1 MGQSTAVCVE
11 GKDTPPVKEVV
22 LYKRIRIP
30 VRYIYRSKQN
40 AQHIE
45 VLLYKKQGVKFVK
58 SNPITSKVL
67 ILYDE
72 YTIDEAAIINYL
84 ESLIK
89 ELKVKNNNAI
99 KNIGDNYNE
108 EIALAIAPN
117 LSETEGSS
125 NMWHAMDIKSI
136 KAVLKT
142 NYEKGI
148 SNKSVKDRL
157 GDFGL
162 NVIYENKKKS
172 IFQKF
177 FRSINDTSAKLLVG
191 VGIASF
197 FLGQIADAVVV
208 LGIVFVETSLGIIH
222 QNKAEKSIHSLKS
235 MIVNKATVLRSG
247 REVEIESK
255 NLVPGDIVLIDAGE
269 RVPADARIIQ
279 CNYLSVNESSLTGES
294 VPITKSSMICDKHTE
309 LANRNN
315 MLYMGTNVVTGNATV
330 VVVETGMNTEIGNI
344 AAMLQNIKMDE
355 TPLQRRMKN
364 FTQKLTRVC
373 VIFCLG
379 ASAVGL
385 LLGRSLAEVLTL
397 SVSFSV
403 GALPES
409 LPAVVTIAMG
419 LSVQRLANRN
429 AIVRKMNAVET
440 LGCANVICCD
450 KTGTLTLNE
459 MTVKKIYCD
468 KSLYKVSGIG
478 YEPKGEMVLLE
489 GEPDKIHSTEELLKA
504 GILCSDANL
513 VKEENK
519 WQVQGDPTEGA
530 LLTAAAKC
538 NLNEEDLKNEFERIK
553 EIPFDSCKRCMI
565 VVMKNENGIKAYCKG
580 AFSEVIDKCSMIY
593 EDGEKRLFTKA
604 DKERIISIRDNM
616 TREGLRV
623 LTFAYKDLKDEK
635 DDINTNF
642 TFLGLAAMEDSPRL
656 EVKKSIEK
664 CHRAGIKVVMIT
676 GDNKDT
682 ASAIGRQLGLLDGG
696 LVVSGA
702 ELEAMND
709 EELDSKISNI
719 EVFARTSPEQKLRI
733 VKAFKRLEYVVAM
746 TGDGVN
752 DAPAIKEASIGIAM
766 GNNGS
771 DVAKDA
777 ADITLVD
784 DDFSTIV
791 RVIEEGRTVSTNI
804 KNTTKYLLAGSFGEI
819 LAIGACSLVTGM
831 LPLIPIQ
838 ILWTNVICETILG
851 AALAV
856 EPSSENVM
864 DYPPVEKNS
873 PLIGRKMGS
882 KIIKR
887 GIGIG
892 LTSAAVFEG
901 YNIFGFG
908 VQKARTMAF
917 SNLILT
923 QLVNVHDC
931 RNNKEAVNNKYMT
944 YATVFSAA
952 LLGAII
958 YVPFIGSIFGT
969 VPLGAA
975 DLGVL
980 LASTSVSRV

>member
-1 MGQSTAVCVE
+1 MSQSAAASVDCNSICR
-11 GKDTPPVKEVV
+11 KEVI
-22 LYKRIRIP
+22 LYRRIRIP

-40 AQHIE
+40 AQHVE
-45 VLLYKKQGVKFVK
+45 VLLYKRQGIKFVK
-58 SNPITSKVL
+58 ANPITAKIL

-72 YTIDEAAIINYL
+72 HIINEETIVDFLERVIDE
-84 ESLIK
+84 
-89 ELKVKNNNAI
+89 LKIQNKNARKDI
-99 KNIGDNYNE
+99 SGNYNE

-117 LSETEGSS
+117 LMGNES
-125 NMWHAMDIKSI
+125 NGNTWHAMNIKYI

-148 SNKSVKDRL
+148 SNRSAEDRL
-157 GDFGL
+157 RNFGL
-162 NVIYENKKKS
+162 NVISENKKKS
-172 IFQKF
+172 ILQKLF
-177 FRSINDTSAKLLVG
+177 SNLNDTSARLLVG

-197 FLGQIADAVVV
+197 FLGQIADAIVV

-222 QNKAEKSIHSLKS
+222 QNRAEKSIHSLKN
-235 MIVNKATVLRSG
+235 MIVHKATVLRGG
-247 REVEIESK
+247 RELEIESK
-255 NLVPGDIVLIDAGE
+255 NLVPGDIILIDAGE
-269 RVPADARIIQ
+269 KVPADARIIQ
-279 CNYLSVNESSLTGES
+279 CNYLRVNESSLTGES
-294 VPITKSSMICDKHTE
+294 VPIAKSTRICDKNVE
-309 LANRNN
+309 LASRDN
-315 MLYMGTNVVTGNATV
+315 MLYMGTNIVSGNATA

-344 AAMLQNIKMDE
+344 AAMLQNIKLDE

-364 FTQKLTRVC
+364 FTQKLTRICILLCIGV
-373 VIFCLG
+373 G
-379 ASAVGL
+379 AVGIL
-385 LLGRSLAEVLTL
+385 SGRSLAEVLTL

-409 LPAVVTIAMG
+409 LPAVVAIAMG

-468 KSLYKVSGIG
+468 KSLYKVTGLG
-478 YEPKGEMVLLE
+478 YEPKGEMILLE
-489 GEPDKIHSTEELLKA
+489 GEPNKNHSTEELLKA
-504 GILCSDANL
+504 GILCSDAKL
-513 VKEENK
+513 VKQENK

-538 NLNEEDLKNEFERIK
+538 NIDEEDVKEAFERVR
-553 EIPFDSCKRCMI
+553 EIPFDSCRRYMT
-565 VVMKNENGIKAYCKG
+565 VVVKSENHIRAYCKG
-580 AFSEVIDKCSMIY
+580 AFTEVIDKCSMIY
-593 EDGEKRLFTKA
+593 EDGEERLFTKA
-604 DKERIISIRDNM
+604 DKERIISIRDDM
-616 TREGLRV
+616 TGEALRV
-623 LTFAYKDLKDEK
+623 LTFAYKDLKCENEEIDG
-635 DDINTNF
+635 NF
-642 TFLGLAAMEDSPRL
+642 TFLGLDAMEDSPRL
-656 EVKKSIEK
+656 EVKNSIKK
-664 CHRAGIKVVMIT
+664 CHNAGIKVVMIT

-682 ASAIGRQLGLLDGG
+682 ASSIGKQLGLLDGG

-702 ELEAMND
+702 ELEDMSD

-719 EVFARTSPEQKLRI
+719 EIFARTSPEQKLRI
-733 VKAFKRLEYVVAM
+733 VKAFKRFGYVVAM

-791 RVIEEGRTVSTNI
+791 RAIEEGRAVSNNI
-804 KNTTKYLLAGSFGEI
+804 KNTTKYLLAGSLGEI
-819 LAIGACSLVTGM
+819 IAIGACSFVSGM

-851 AALAV
+851 ASLAV
-856 EPSSENVM
+856 ESPSENVM
-864 DYPPVEKNS
+864 DYPPVERNA
-873 PLIGRKMGS
+873 PLIGKGMSS

-901 YNIFGFG
+901 YNMLGFG

-917 SNLILT
+917 CNLILT

-931 RNNKEAVNNKYMT
+931 RNNKKVMSNRYMT
-944 YATVFSAA
+944 YSTLSSAA
-952 LLGAII
+952 LLGIII
-958 YVPFIGSIFGT
+958 YVPVIGSIFGT
-969 VPLGAA
+969 VPLGIA
-975 DLGVL
+975 DAGVL